1 MKRLLPTSALA
12 WLLAAACAHAAAQPS
27 ASVADPQAPVPDTVA
42 RPAIDYRTE
51 PAPDTRPDAAWRASN
66 ATVGARNAM
75 SLTMPAM
82 SMSMPMRDHHMD
94 KGSKGMD
101 MDSKPRHKEG
111 M

>member
-12 WLLAAACAHAAAQPS
+12 WLLAAACAHAAAQTP
-27 ASVADPQAPVPDTVA
+27 ASGVADPQAPVPDTVA

-51 PAPDTRPDAAWRASN
+51 PAPAARPDAAWRAGN

-75 SLTMPAM
+75 SLTMP
-82 SMSMPMRDHHMD
+82 DHHP
-94 KGSKGMD
+94 GMD

>member
-1 MKRLLPTSALA
+1 MKRLHPTCALA
-12 WLLAAACAHAAAQPS
+12 WLLAAACAHAAAQAP
-27 ASVADPQAPVPDTVA
+27 AAGVADPQAPVPDTVA

-51 PAPDTRPDAAWRASN
+51 PAPAARPDAAWRAGN

-75 SLTMPAM
+75 RLTMPG
-82 SMSMPMRDHHMD
+82 MSMPMHDHH
-94 KGSKGMD
+94 MD